1 MGVNRRSFIRYAA
14 LTAAGSAAGLRPFG
28 ALNCLAQGATDYKA
42 LVCVFLFGGNDANNT
57 LVPFDTTGYANYASI
72 RGPLALPQ
80 TGAGGLIQLA
90 QAPNFSLN
98 PNLPDIA
105 KLFDSK
111 AVALVRNVGTL
122 VAPITKTQYQH
133 GAVVPTN
140 LFSHPD
146 QQLEWQNAS
155 QSGSTQTGW
164 AGRIADALTTSYN
177 PGGTVPMI
185 TSVAGD
191 TLFCNGAASTPVA
204 VSPGNVGGAACSEGT
219 ECAAQQATAQALL
232 QFDSG
237 LSLVQAD
244 NTITSNAYNY
254 AKVLTAAT
262 SSLPALQTVFP
273 ANNGLAAQLKQIAQ
287 IIQARTALGVTRQIF
302 FAGIGNFDTHS
313 NQLAQQGAL
322 LASISPA
329 LAAFYQATQELDVA
343 SNVTTFTMSDF
354 SRTFQPNSNTGS
366 DHAWGSHHIVLGGA
380 VKGGQMYGTFPT
392 LALSGPDDSGLNGRW
407 VPTTGSVQYAA
418 TLASW
423 FGVSPSQMATIFPNI
438 TSFPTMNLGFFV

>member
-28 ALNCLAQGATDYKA
+28 ALNSLAQSATDYKA

-57 LVPFDTTGYANYASI
+57 LIQFDTAGYANYAAV
-72 RGPLALPQ
+72 RGPLTLPQ
-80 TGAGGLIQLA
+80 SSLIQLA
-90 QAPNFSLN
+90 QAPNFALN

-111 AVALVRNVGTL
+111 AVALMTNVGTL
-122 VAPITKTQYQH
+122 VAPTTKTAYQH
-133 GAVVPTN
+133 GATVPTN

-155 QSGSTQTGW
+155 QSGSTQSGW
-164 AGRIADALTTSYN
+164 AGRIADALTTSAN
-177 PGGTVPMI
+177 PNGLVPMI

-191 TLFCNGAASTPVA
+191 TLFCNGAASTPVS
-204 VSPGNVGGAACSEGT
+204 VSPGNLGGANCSEGT
-219 ECAAQQATAQALL
+219 TECATQQATAQALL

-262 SSLPALQTVFP
+262 SSLPGLLTSFP
-273 ANNGLAAQLKQIAQ
+273 TGNGLASQLKQIAQ
-287 IIQARTALGVTRQIF
+287 IIQARAALGVSRQIF

-313 NQLAQQGAL
+313 DQVAQQGVL
-322 LASISPA
+322 LAAISPA
-329 LAAFYQATQELDVA
+329 LAAFYQATQELGVA

-380 VKGGQMYGTFPT
+380 VNGGQMYGTFPT
-392 LALSGPDDSGLNGRW
+392 LALNGPDDSGTNGRW

-418 TLASW
+418 TLANW

-438 TSFPTMNLGFFV
+438 GSFPTMNLGFV

>member
-28 ALNCLAQGATDYKA
+28 ALNSLAQSAPDYKA

-72 RGPLALPQ
+72 RGPLVLPQ
-80 TGAGGLIQLA
+80 TGTGSLIQLA
-90 QAPNFSLN
+90 QAPNFALN

-111 AVALVRNVGTL
+111 AAALVTNVGTL
-122 VAPITKTQYQH
+122 VAPTTKTAYQH
-133 GAVVPTN
+133 GATVPTN

-164 AGRIADALTTSYN
+164 AGRIADTLNSSYN
-177 PGGTVPMI
+177 PGGMVPMI

-191 TLFCNGAASTPVA
+191 TLFCNGAASTPVS
-204 VSPGNVGGAACSEGT
+204 VSPGNLAGASCSEGTT

-244 NTITSNAYNY
+244 NTITSSAYNY

-262 SSLPALQTVFP
+262 SSVSPLQTVFP
-273 ANNGLAAQLKQIAQ
+273 AKNGLASQLMQIAQ
-287 IIQARTALGVTRQIF
+287 IIQVRAALGVSRQIF

-313 NQLAQQGAL
+313 GQIDLQGQL
-322 LASISPA
+322 LAEISPA
-329 LAAFYQATQELDVA
+329 LAAFYQATQELGVA

-354 SRTFQPNSNTGS
+354 SRTFQPNSNLGT
-366 DHAWGSHHIVLGGA
+366 DHAWGSHHIVIGGA

-392 LALSGPDDSGLNGRW
+392 LALGGPDDSGTNGRW

-438 TSFPTMNLGFFV
+438 GSFPTMNLGFV